1 MPTHPWRALYP
12 TLRGTERYRLAA
24 RAVTRGDQQEITRL
38 IQTCPTQPASRLD
51 AEFLAVKHAVEA
63 TSQALAPAAAHL
75 GFVEEQH
82 RCAMLCRGD
91 RCVHAGAAGAD
102 HKHICG
108 QMGHSGFVTPWMK
121 R

>member
-75 GFVEEQH
+75 G
-82 RCAMLCRGD
+82 G
-91 RCVHAGAAGAD
+91 
-102 HKHICG
+102 
-108 QMGHSGFVTPWMK
+108 
-121 R
+121 